1 MPGEGPDHLTVC
13 SFTLFSSLFPFSV
26 SLSPSLSLISLARAL
41 ALLSSGLLVHL
52 HSMIAAIVKRD
63 IFYMQKIAKE
73 GVKTWTPKKKRFWL
87 VYSVQNTSKL
97 TMKCFPLPFD
107 WVEKWKVTSRR
118 MPFDSIW
125 SAARLCTVDT
135 QQVMS
140 AIWQQNYLIRYADI
154 AKLTPIPR
162 LLRNNEIGW
171 SSLTVC
177 RPFSHHQTG
186 CLFEIT
192 LMKGALAKNR
202 HVLLLEGGGAGKGRR
217 GGVGALTAFITI
229 NKMER
234 FTSLSWGLSP
244 EVGENPTP

>member
-1 MPGEGPDHLTVC
+1 MP
-13 SFTLFSSLFPFSV
+13 SSLSHHAWRGARSFDGLQFHTFLIPFPFSV
-26 SLSPSLSLISLARAL
+26 SLSPSLSLISLAHTL
-41 ALLSSGLLVHL
+41 ALLSSGLLMHL
-52 HSMIAAIVKRD
+52 HSMIAAVVKRD
-63 IFYMQKIAKE
+63 IFYTQKIAKE
-73 GVKTWTPKKKRFWL
+73 GVRTWTPKKEVLACVFSPK
-87 VYSVQNTSKL
+87 YSKL
-97 TMKCFPLPFD
+97 TMKCFLLPFD
-107 WVEKWKVTSRR
+107 WVYKWKVTSRQ

-125 SAARLCTVDT
+125 SAGRLCTVDT
-135 QQVMS
+135 QRVIS

-202 HVLLLEGGGAGKGRR
+202 HVLLLEGGAGKGDEE
-217 GGVGALTAFITI
+217 GWVASSIYFH
-229 NKMER
+229 
-234 FTSLSWGLSP
+234 
-244 EVGENPTP
+244 